1 MTTKIYD
8 GIIVSNNND
17 GRWNIRYNGEVH
29 PVRSY
34 GNASPAVDQMVKV
47 FVPQGNQSLAWFL
60 PSTLS
65 SGGGGDLPPVTA
77 ADNGAFLRVQNGVWT
92 VVQLSGVGGYVVGF
106 PVAFTLKDWDTA
118 IQGMTYELQCIGYKI
133 GEGGLQI
140 GLASDSSIVNA
151 QAVVAAALTIAD
163 TKVTAPDQ
171 AEKKPGKTTVTISAV
186 NVPEREL
193 VIALFGLE
201 EAEPVTVSDADIQG
215 VTVPVAGEEAVEE
228 IDNEQYT
235 GTITWSPDL
244 DSRHFLPNTIYTATI
259 SLTAKVGYMFD
270 GVTANF
276 FIVAGASNDS
286 NEANSG
292 VVTAEFPATGT
303 AIVYRSSIPGVGE
316 VKAGE
321 TPAYSIMET
330 SNFTGSISWSPAIS
344 GGVFAANT
352 IYTATITLQAKPGFT
367 FNGVPENFFDVPY
380 ADTTTNAA
388 NSNIVTAIFP
398 IT

>member
-1 MTTKIYD
+1 MTTKIYE

-65 SGGGGDLPPVTA
+65 SGGGGDLPAVTA
-77 ADNGAFLRVQNGVWT
+77 ADNGAFLRVQNGVWA
-92 VVQLSGVGGYVVGF
+92 VVQSGAGYVVGL
-106 PVAFTLKDWDTA
+106 PVVFTLKDWDTV
-118 IQGMTYELQCIGYKI
+118 IQGMTYDLQCIGYKI

-140 GLASDSSIVNA
+140 GLASESSIVNA

-163 TKVTAPDQ
+163 TEVTDPDQ

-215 VTVPVAGEEAVEE
+215 VTVPVAGEKAIEE
-228 IDNEQYT
+228 IDNEQYA
-235 GTITWSPDL
+235 GAIVWSPDL
-244 DSRHFLPNTIYTATI
+244 SEEKKFLPATTYTATI
-259 SLTAKVGYMFD
+259 TLTAKPGYMFE
-270 GVTANF
+270 GVSANF
-276 FIVAGASNDS
+276 FTVAGASSDS
-286 NEANSG
+286 NAADSG
-292 VVTAEFPATGT
+292 VVTAKFPVTGT
-303 AIVYRSSIPGVGE
+303 ATVWRSSIPGIGE
-316 VKAGE
+316 PTAGE
-321 TPAYSIMET
+321 TPAYSVMET

-367 FNGVPENFFDVPY
+367 FNGVPENFFNVPY